1 MPQSKNRAFGR
12 GSCSYSTA
20 IFLQEDLAIMDLDVK
35 IRSKDIIQT
44 LRDQIAELES
54 LEATGLA
61 ITLLISQLN
70 R

>member
-1 MPQSKNRAFGR
+1 
-12 GSCSYSTA
+12 
-20 IFLQEDLAIMDLDVK
+20 MDLDVK